1 MKGSSDEQG
10 LQERIADLE
19 ARLRQIEAERSAS
32 GRTRSL
38 MRRFVPDEA
47 GNHFRA
53 AGREQLMGM
62 RAMVDHWIRRLDA
75 AEARKPQREDIP
87 ID

>member
-1 MKGSSDEQG
+1 MKGSADEQDMH
-10 LQERIADLE
+10 ERIADLE
-19 ARLRQIEAERSAS
+19 ARLRQMEADRSA
-32 GRTRSL
+32 GTRTRSF

-47 GNHFRA
+47 GGHFRA

-62 RAMVDHWIRRLDA
+62 RALVDHWIRRLDA

>member
-1 MKGSSDEQG
+1 MKASSDDQT
-10 LQERIADLE
+10 LHERIADLE
-19 ARLRQIEAERSAS
+19 ARLRQVEAERSAT
-32 GRTRSL
+32 GRTRSF

-47 GNHFRA
+47 GHHFRA

-62 RAMVDHWIRRLDA
+62 RALVDHWIRRLDA
-75 AEARKPQREDIP
+75 AEAKKPQREDIP

>member
-1 MKGSSDEQG
+1 MKGTNEDQG
-10 LQERIADLE
+10 LHERIADLE
-19 ARLRQIEAERSAS
+19 ARLRQVEADHSAS

-47 GNHFRA
+47 GGHFRA

-75 AEARKPQREDIP
+75 AEAPRKEREDIP